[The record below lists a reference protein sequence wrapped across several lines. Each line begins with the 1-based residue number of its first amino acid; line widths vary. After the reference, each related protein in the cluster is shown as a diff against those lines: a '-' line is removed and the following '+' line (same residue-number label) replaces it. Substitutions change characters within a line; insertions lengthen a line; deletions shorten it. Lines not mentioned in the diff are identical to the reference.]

1 MLPIKV
7 LVLGSGHIGRAIAH
21 LLDRA
26 QGQPTY
32 RVTLADRCVT
42 PSLRERFGCIELDAD
57 AEDFGALLRGH
68 DLVVNALPFHLA
80 SRVARAAAEAGV
92 HYFDLTEDL
101 EASRAIRQLAH
112 GAATAFMPQCGL
124 APGFIAIAGYALAQ
138 RFDKLERL
146 HMRVGA
152 LPQYPCN
159 ALKYNLTWSVDG
171 LINEYCHPCEAI
183 VDGGRMDVPP
193 LEGYE
198 TFALDGVHYEA
209 FNTSGGLGTLAETLA
224 SKARY
229 LDYKTIRYPGH
240 RDIAK
245 LLLQDFGLAGKREVM
260 KDILHAAIPATEQD
274 VVIVFVTASGLRD
287 GQRMQESF
295 ARKVYA
301 KDWDGMSMTAI
312 QITTASGVCAV
323 VDLFVQGRLPRAGF
337 VRQEDVALDEF
348 LGNRFGRAFAATQLD
363 RASHEPA

>member
-1 MLPIKV
+1 MDIRV

-21 LLDRA
+21 LLCRA
-26 QGQPTY
+26 PGQPAY
-32 RVTLADRCVT
+32 RVTLADRCV
-42 PSLRERFGCIELDAD
+42 PAALREQFDCAELDAD
-57 AEDFGALLRGH
+57 ADGFGALLRGY

-80 SRVARAAAEAGV
+80 SRVAQAAASAGV
-92 HYFDLTEDL
+92 HYFDLTEDV
-101 EASRAIRQLAH
+101 EATRAIRELAQRSS
-112 GAATAFMPQCGL
+112 TVLMPQCGL
-124 APGFIAIAGYALAQ
+124 APGFIGIAGYALSQ
-138 RFDKLERL
+138 KFEKLERL

-159 ALKYNLTWSVDG
+159 ALKYNLTWSIDG

-183 VDGGRMDVPP
+183 VDGSRMEVPP

-209 FNTSGGLGTLAETLA
+209 FNTSGGLGTLAETLER
-224 SKARY
+224 KVRY

-260 KDILHAAIPATEQD
+260 KDILQTAIPTTAQD
-274 VVIVFVTASGLRD
+274 VVIVFVTASGLRE
-287 GQRMQESF
+287 GQRTQESF

-301 KDWDGMSMTAI
+301 QAWSGVNMTAI
-312 QITTASGVCAV
+312 QITTASGVCTV
-323 VDLFVQGRLPRAGF
+323 VDLFAQGRLPRSGF
-337 VRQEDVALDEF
+337 VRQEDVALSEF
-348 LGNRFGRAFAATQLD
+348 LDNRFGRAYEAMAVK
-363 RASHEPA
+363 

>member
-1 MLPIKV
+1 MPIKV

-21 LLDRA
+21 LFSRA
-26 QGQPTY
+26 QGQPAY
-32 RVTLADRCVT
+32 RVTLGDRHVA
-42 PSLRERFGCIELDAD
+42 PALREQFEWTEFDAD
-57 AEDFGALLRGH
+57 AQGFAALLRSY

-80 SRVARAAAEAGV
+80 SRVAHAAAEAHV
-92 HYFDLTEDL
+92 HYFDLTEDV
-101 EASRAIRQLAH
+101 EASHAIRRLAD
-112 GAATAFMPQCGL
+112 GAETAFMPQCGL
-124 APGFIAIAGYALAQ
+124 APGFIAIAGFALAQ
-138 RFDKLERL
+138 RFETLERL

-183 VDGGRMDVPP
+183 VDGSRINVPP

-198 TFALDGVHYEA
+198 TFLLDGVHYEA
-209 FNTSGGLGTLAETLA
+209 FNTSGGLGTLAETLER
-224 SKARY
+224 KVRY

-260 KDILHAAIPATEQD
+260 KDILHTAIPATAQD
-274 VVIVFVTASGLRD
+274 VVIVFVTASGLRED
-287 GQRMQESF
+287 QRTQESF

-301 KDWDGMSMTAI
+301 QDWAGMSMTAI

-337 VRQEDVALDEF
+337 VRQEDVELSEF
-348 LGNRFGRAFAATQLD
+348 LGNRFGCAFAATAV
-363 RASHEPA
+363 R

>member
-1 MLPIKV
+1 MTVKV

-21 LLDRA
+21 LLSRA
-26 QGQPTY
+26 AGQPAY
-32 RVTLADRCVT
+32 RVTLADRHV
-42 PSLRERFGCIELDAD
+42 PPALREQFDCAELDAD
-57 AEDFGALLRGH
+57 ADGFADLLRGY

-80 SRVARAAAEAGV
+80 SRVAQAAAESGV
-92 HYFDLTEDL
+92 HYFDLTEDV
-101 EASRAIRQLAH
+101 EATRAIRQLAQR
-112 GAATAFMPQCGL
+112 ASITMMPQCGL
-124 APGFIAIAGYALAQ
+124 APGFIGIAGFALAQ
-138 RFDKLERL
+138 KFEKLERL

-159 ALKYNLTWSVDG
+159 ALKYNLTWSIDG

-183 VDGGRMDVPP
+183 VDGSRMEVPP

-209 FNTSGGLGTLAETLA
+209 FNTSGGLGTLAETLERQV
-224 SKARY
+224 RY

-260 KDILHAAIPATEQD
+260 KDILQAAIPTTAQD

-287 GQRMQESF
+287 GQRTQESF

-301 KDWDGMSMTAI
+301 QAWDGIDMTAI
-312 QITTASGVCAV
+312 QITTASGVCSV
-323 VDLFVQGRLPRAGF
+323 VDLFVQGRLPRSGF
-337 VRQEDVALDEF
+337 VRQEDVPLREF
-348 LGNRFGRAFAATQLD
+348 LDNRFGRAYEAMAVQ
-363 RASHEPA
+363 